1 MWENDEARNSKAGT
15 TSLFGIRALSLFRH
29 SSFVIRY
36 LVMAYLDQ
44 FLSVIVK
51 HGGSDLHI
59 GVGQPPK
66 MRMHGD
72 IMPIRADPVTHEEA
86 TRMMSE
92 ISGPHNWEI
101 FEQRGDLDFA
111 YEMDEASRFRSNYFK
126 QSNGYGA
133 VFRLIPTKIATLEQ
147 LGIPLVVREFANFRG
162 GLVLVTGP
170 TGSGKTTTQAA
181 LIDYINQNFSKHVV
195 TIEEPIEFVHNNK
208 RSTIT
213 QREVPG
219 NSTSFAAA
227 LKAALRE
234 DTDIVLVGEMRDLET
249 ISLALTA
256 AETGLLVFGTLHT
269 NNARKTVDRMVDVFP
284 ADRQPQA
291 RAMLANSLR
300 GVVAQLLLKR
310 ADRPGRIAVNEIL
323 ISNAA
328 VAAIIREGATQKL
341 QDVIVSG
348 RAQGMQFM
356 DDTIWALLEKGI
368 VSPHEAFMK
377 AIDKGRFKPFLS
389 AEEEAL
395 ANAAGAAPED
405 EKRARGDFVKPTGAR
420 AANRAVR

>member
-1 MWENDEARNSKAGT
+1 
-15 TSLFGIRALSLFRH
+15 
-29 SSFVIRY
+29 
-36 LVMAYLDQ
+36 MAYLDQ

-51 HGGSDLHI
+51 HDGSDLHFAE
-59 GVGQPPK
+59 GQPPK
-66 MRMHGD
+66 MRVHGD
-72 IMPIRADPVTHEEA
+72 IMPIRAEPISREEA
-86 TRMMSE
+86 VQMMSE
-92 ISGPHNWEI
+92 LCGARNWET
-101 FEQRGDLDFA
+101 FDQRGDLDFA

-126 QSNGYGA
+126 QSNGYA
-133 VFRLIPTKIATLEQ
+133 ATFRLIPTKIATLED
-147 LGIPLVVREFANFRG
+147 LGIPLVVKDFAGSRG

-181 LIDYINQNFSKHVV
+181 LIDYINQNFAKHVV
-195 TIEEPIEFVHNNK
+195 TIEEPIEFVHDNK

-213 QREVPG
+213 QREVPT
-219 NSTSFAAA
+219 NSSSFAAG

-249 ISLALTA
+249 VSLALTA

-284 ADRQPQA
+284 ADRQSQA

-310 ADRPGRIAVNEIL
+310 SDRPGRIAVNEIL
-323 ISNAA
+323 ISNPA
-328 VAAIIREGATQKL
+328 VAAIVREGATQKL

-356 DDTIWALLEKGI
+356 DDAIWALLEKGI

-377 AIDKGRFKPFLS
+377 AIDKSRFRPFLPP
-389 AEEEAL
+389 EEEAL
-395 ANAAGAAPED
+395 GNAAGAVRDD
-405 EKRARGDFVKPTGAR
+405 EKRLPGNFVKSTGAR
-420 AANRAVR
+420 AGVGTR